1 MNNILKT
8 ALCALSTIAAT
19 TTMAFAQANPAP
31 GPSGAGDA
39 NFANPGATIP
49 NFDPSNLG
57 PVLSELGV
65 VWQERKTS
73 DGRTYLAANIGGQ
86 LSVAFLPQ
94 ACLTDGVS
102 NCVGLNTYAEYNGVA
117 VNPQSISAFNQKY
130 WFVSAGALSD
140 NNGAYISRYDIADYG
155 IARGN
160 IRSSL
165 QNFAVL
171 AIKLRDEL
179 KSGSRTVSLEGY
191 ADDLSSAFLNNRG
204 FKDIGGEEDHKT
216 TVDYH
221 VSGFEETPE
230 FVKIFVS
237 DPSAPK
243 NKILNVTK

>member
-1 MNNILKT
+1 MKNIMKT
-8 ALCALSTIAAT
+8 VGCAGLALAAAT
-19 TTMAFAQANPAP
+19 GAAFAQANPA
-31 GPSGAGDA
+31 SSSVQSADA
-39 NFANPGATIP
+39 NFSNPNATIA
-49 NFDPSNLG
+49 NFDPANLG

-73 DGRTYLAANIGGQ
+73 NGRTYLAANIGGQ

-94 ACLTDGVS
+94 ACLKDGVS

-165 QNFAVL
+165 QNFVVL
-171 AIKLRDEL
+171 ALKLRDEL
-179 KSGSRTVSLEGY
+179 KSGSKTVSLDGY
-191 ADDLSSAFLNNRG
+191 ADDLSSALLNRRG
-204 FKDIGGEEDHKT
+204 FEDIGGEETRRT

-221 VSGFEETPE
+221 ISDFEETPE
-230 FVKIFVS
+230 FVKIFVN